1 MEKRKN
7 AEQGTPQETSSAHP
21 LVSRP
26 FLLIAPP
33 LLTRQHDRMKLF
45 LLLAALASFSTQAFA
60 WASVGHKII
69 ALLAWEQLSPASRDK
84 VAALLAQHPEHGP
97 HFQQIMEKELGA
109 AATKEQQQR
118 WDFTQAAIWPDYVRP
133 PFDGSTNPNEKYHH
147 ATWHYLDLPVF
158 ADADAKARLP
168 IPKLYWKWNPGM
180 PDFIEQRLTAAQ
192 VIDKACQIIPN
203 ASHSK
208 AEQSILL
215 CWLFHITGDL
225 HQPCHTAAL
234 FSVNQFPKGDRGGNS
249 ILLKDAPG
257 DNLHAYW
264 DNLLG
269 DPGSGFADAEK
280 ASREM
285 LADKA
290 LMQEAATSS
299 PTIDPKEWI
308 QESAAVAERDV
319 YPANLV
325 KLVLQ
330 SQPHSY
336 QKNNFSYTAVGPID
350 LGAEGFKAYD
360 ATARATARL
369 RAVIAG
375 LRLAKALEKV
385 LSPN

>member
-1 MEKRKN
+1 MK
-7 AEQGTPQETSSAHP
+7 
-21 LVSRP
+21 P
-26 FLLIAPP
+26 F
-33 LLTRQHDRMKLF
+33 M
-45 LLLAALASFSTQAFA
+45 LLAALVSFSTQAFA
-60 WASVGHKII
+60 WASGGHKII

-84 VAALLAQHPEHGP
+84 VAALLAQHPEHRP
-97 HFQQIMEKELGA
+97 HFRQIMEKELGGS
-109 AATKEQQQR
+109 ATKEQQQR
-118 WDFTQAAIWPDYVRP
+118 WDFTQAAIWPDHVRP
-133 PFDGSTNPNEKYHH
+133 PLDGSSNPNEKYHH

-158 ADADAKARLP
+158 ADANAKARLP
-168 IPKLYWKWNPGM
+168 TPKLFWKWNPGM
-180 PDFIEQRLTAAQ
+180 PEFIEQRLTAAQ
-192 VIDKACQIIPN
+192 VIDKAYQLIPD
-203 ASHSK
+203 AAQSK
-208 AEQSILL
+208 AEQAILL

-269 DPGSGFADAEK
+269 DPSSRFADAEK

-290 LMQEAATSS
+290 LMQAAATGS

-308 QESAAVAERDV
+308 QEGAAVAERDV
-319 YPANLV
+319 YPADLV

-336 QKNNFSYTAVGPID
+336 KKNNFTYTAVGPID
-350 LGAEGFKAYD
+350 LGADGLNAYD
-360 ATARATARL
+360 TTARATARL
-369 RAVIAG
+369 RAAIAG
-375 LRLAKALEKV
+375 RRLASALEKV
-385 LSPN
+385 TGHCCIHREAAASLQGGTRRQA